1 MPDPTDPTPI
11 PTPDPTTAFVGIH
24 HLFQLMVARDPGS
37 FVVLTV
43 GTDHDIGGG
52 TMAHFVEIDFTV
64 HVAAFPVVAFPGFFL
79 VRRAST
85 EGTRNNNNH

>member
-1 MPDPTDPTPI
+1 MPDPTPI

-37 FVVLTV
+37 FVVFTV

-64 HVAAFPVVAFPGFFL
+64 HVAVFPVAFPGFFL
-79 VRRAST
+79 VRRGRAST
-85 EGTRNNNNH
+85 EGIGNNNNH